1 MAATEVKE
9 VIEGGLGDWNI
20 GLTAAVGFINPL
32 GAQLDAMI
40 AANAA
45 FRSELAVQLDA
56 SLALQ
61 ASLALSV
68 TDPFAYIKSALQ
80 AIIELQAAL
89 TAALALPPI
98 GLSIGAELG
107 AAASLSAALSAKLA
121 ALLSI
126 DAAIAIKIPAIRAA
140 ADMAAALSV
149 GGIVALSFDGL
160 NDDPPNTLAEVGQLI
175 KDKFAAG
182 IGNTAAPPTDYSIAP
197 TKRVSGVI
205 VVTDLSP
212 TFDAMGSIMVTA

>member
-9 VIEGGLGDWNI
+9 VIEGGLGDFNI
-20 GLTAAVGFINPL
+20 GLSAAVGFINPL

-45 FRSELAVQLDA
+45 FKAELAAQLDA

-61 ASLALSV
+61 ATLTLSV
-68 TDPFAYIKSALQ
+68 TDPFAAIKAALQ

-89 TAALALPPI
+89 SAALALPPLA
-98 GLSIGAELG
+98 LSLGAEIG

-126 DAAIAIKIPAIRAA
+126 EAAIAIKIPAIRAA
-140 ADMAAALSV
+140 ADLAAALSV
-149 GGIVALSFDGL
+149 GGCVALAFDGL

-182 IGNTAAPPTDYSIAP
+182 IGNVTGPAPNPIGP
-197 TKRVSGVI
+197 GERVSGI
-205 VVTDLSP
+205 ILVTDLAP
-212 TFDAMGSIMVTA
+212 TFSAMGSIMVTA